1 LGDDSVAN
9 GLTGRSRVP
18 CINTHKP
25 TTTTINGRA
34 EGRHFPPQKN
44 GGCQKIFFLQVD
56 FRPKVRNLGQKK
68 TILSNENN
76 VTCWKFDASSKKLQ
90 LSVCLSFYPKTLLT
104 TIQHVFLS
112 IIN

>member
-1 LGDDSVAN
+1 MDSQDAAECPVS
-9 GLTGRSRVP
+9 T
-18 CINTHKP
+18 P
-25 TTTTINGRA
+25 TNQQQQPSMA
-34 EGRHFPPQKN
+34 EQREGIFPPQKN

-104 TIQHVFLS
+104 TIQHLFLS